1 MIVWRFRGRASP
13 FLSSRLF
20 AKVTACRGRFASHSP
35 IILQKSFLLTN
46 IPIYAAEP
54 FIFSIFARFL
64 TSERP
69 GSFNRPTKVVQSN
82 GLGRSFG
89 RPESFTYRKTLP
101 REETNTLN
109 ALKPIDMAILYD
121 WYENPGT
128 NEEKPE
134 ERGLHP
140 RPLLNG
146 KVTMRQLYNR
156 VHARSSLTVGDVMN
170 AIDCL
175 TQICGEELRDG
186 HEVHI
191 EGLGYFAPTLEA
203 TQKVTRSTP
212 NKHLK
217 LRLKSISFRPDV
229 RLKQAMTGVSA
240 IRSKYTR
247 HSLKLSEV
255 EIDMKLKE
263 YFADHDVLIRSDFQA
278 LCGMARTTAN
288 VHLKRLQQEGKLK
301 NVGKPTQPIYRAMP
315 GYYGVSRDAK
325 AGR

>member
-1 MIVWRFRGRASP
+1 
-13 FLSSRLF
+13 
-20 AKVTACRGRFASHSP
+20 
-35 IILQKSFLLTN
+35 
-46 IPIYAAEP
+46 
-54 FIFSIFARFL
+54 
-64 TSERP
+64 
-69 GSFNRPTKVVQSN
+69 
-82 GLGRSFG
+82 
-89 RPESFTYRKTLP
+89 
-101 REETNTLN
+101 
-109 ALKPIDMAILYD
+109 MAILYD

-128 NEEKPE
+128 NEEAPE

-146 KVTMRQLYNR
+146 KVTMRQL
-156 VHARSSLTVGDVMN
+156 
-170 AIDCL
+170 
-175 TQICGEELRDG
+175 GEELRDG

-229 RLKQAMTGVSA
+229 RLKQAMTGVNA

>member
-1 MIVWRFRGRASP
+1 
-13 FLSSRLF
+13 
-20 AKVTACRGRFASHSP
+20 
-35 IILQKSFLLTN
+35 
-46 IPIYAAEP
+46 
-54 FIFSIFARFL
+54 
-64 TSERP
+64 
-69 GSFNRPTKVVQSN
+69 
-82 GLGRSFG
+82 
-89 RPESFTYRKTLP
+89 
-101 REETNTLN
+101 
-109 ALKPIDMAILYD
+109 MAILYD

-128 NEEKPE
+128 NEEDPE

-146 KVTMRQLYNR
+146 KVSMEQLYYR
-156 VHARSSLTVGDVMN
+156 VHERSSLSVGDAKS
-170 AIDCL
+170 AIDTL
-175 TQICGEELRDG
+175 TQLCGEELREG
-186 HEVHI
+186 REVHI
-191 EGLGYFAPTLEA
+191 EGLGYFSPTLEA

-325 AGR
+325 AER